1 MSKIGDYMSTP
12 VLTISP
18 DKFAF
23 DAIGKMF
30 ENEVGALL
38 VEKNGEYIGIFSK
51 IDWLHLVLRGE
62 SNPNVVKVSSIIS
75 SPIIT
80 VDKNETLAKASN
92 LNEENNIRH
101 IAVTEDGKIIGMLS
115 VKDLEKYYHQLHE
128 KGVLF
133 PEISGH

>member
-1 MSKIGDYMSTP
+1 MSKIGDYMSSP
-12 VLTISP
+12 VLTTSL
-18 DKFAF
+18 DTLAY

-51 IDWLHLVLRGE
+51 IDWMHLALRGGCDL
-62 SNPNVVKVSSIIS
+62 NVVKVSSIIT

-80 VDKNETLAKASN
+80 IDKNETLAKASI
-92 LNEENNIRH
+92 LIEENNIRH

-133 PEISGH
+133 PEISEH

>member
-18 DKFAF
+18 DKFTF

-80 VDKNETLAKASN
+80 VDKNETLAKASA
-92 LNEENNIRH
+92 LIEEHNIRH
-101 IAVTEDGKIIGMLS
+101 LAVTEKGKIIGMLS
-115 VKDLEKYYHQLHE
+115 VKDLERYYCQLHD
-128 KGVLF
+128 KPGVAR
-133 PEISGH
+133 

>member
-18 DKFAF
+18 DTFAF

-92 LNEENNIRH
+92 LIEENNIRH

>member
-12 VLTISP
+12 VLTTSP
-18 DKFAF
+18 DTLAF

-30 ENEVGALL
+30 ENKVGALL

-51 IDWLHLVLRGE
+51 IDWMHLSLRGE
-62 SNPNVVKVSSIIS
+62 CDPNAVKVSSIMS

-80 VDKNETLAKASN
+80 VDKNETLAKASI
-92 LNEENNIRH
+92 LIEENNIRH

-115 VKDLEKYYHQLHE
+115 VNDLEKYYHQLHE
-128 KGVLF
+128 KGVF
-133 PEISGH
+133 C

>member
-12 VLTISP
+12 VLTTSP
-18 DKFAF
+18 DTLAF

-30 ENEVGALL
+30 ENKVGVLL

-51 IDWLHLVLRGE
+51 IDWMHLVLRAE
-62 SNPNVVKVSSIIS
+62 CDPNLIKVSLIMS

-80 VDKNETLAKASN
+80 VDKNETLAKASI
-92 LNEENNIRH
+92 LIEENNIRH

-115 VKDLEKYYHQLHE
+115 VNDLEKYYHQLHE
-128 KGVLF
+128 KRV
-133 PEISGH
+133 IC